1 MFEDKRL
8 GVPTRVG
15 VLQEAFARVSVVLCG
30 LFCLLLYYFVLLA
43 QSSLTLGPFLPLRA
57 NVCSP
62 CSGSALKQTS
72 GCWSFCLGYFP
83 QDIKSKCF
91 YVSFRI
97 RRIT

>member
-43 QSSLTLGPFLPLRA
+43 QSSLTLGDR
-57 NVCSP
+57 
-62 CSGSALKQTS
+62 
-72 GCWSFCLGYFP
+72 
-83 QDIKSKCF
+83 KS
-91 YVSFRI
+91 VV
-97 RRIT
+97 